1 MDISFIIE
9 CYSFITQNRNPF
21 SRERKFSSVTAQYYV
36 NMMWQKCIPNSV
48 FKFICCKK
56 NFMLLNQLE
65 LTYQKGIQNEKK
77 TEDLHLYFQK
87 FQLISNTCTVCC
99 FLNTLHQ
106 IRNTVLKI
114 NQSLSTLTRNGS
126 IPRKASTSSG
136 RIVKLLEN
144 CKNRSQSTIEDF
156 EQKTIMEKETEK
168 EIERKEK

>member
-1 MDISFIIE
+1 M
-9 CYSFITQNRNPF
+9 
-21 SRERKFSSVTAQYYV
+21 
-36 NMMWQKCIPNSV
+36 
-48 FKFICCKK
+48 
-56 NFMLLNQLE
+56 
-65 LTYQKGIQNEKK
+65 
-77 TEDLHLYFQK
+77 YFQK